1 MIYNIISGIMEWK
14 TSKDLKKELHKY
26 VLQTADE
33 LVVELKVNK
42 RIYVWSNL

>member
-1 MIYNIISGIMEWK
+1 MEWK

-33 LVVELKVNK
+33 LVVELRERKETW
-42 RIYVWSNL
+42 RIKSKQEDLCMK